1 MDRSQ
6 FFKIRIGLLCFM
18 LMVAIEVSSQSTKD
32 TIFFTNGTM
41 VIGEIKKIRLGVMT
55 FDPDDANDITI
66 QLRKLKSIRAISTV
80 YRIETTEHRVYFGQ
94 LVPHNID
101 HFVRLIGSD
110 TTILHL
116 ENITNLYPY
125 KNTFAQRFSGSVG
138 LGFSYT
144 RSSDFGQL
152 NFNGKLNYRSRKDE
166 ISFSISGIY
175 SITDTS
181 FTRDREDLSLIYNHY
196 FSTKWFTTSFLSYQ
210 KNLELGL
217 DRRYQEGLGIG
228 NKFLTSRQV
237 FSLAAS
243 GIVLNQE
250 KNTEKV
256 FSGTLAE
263 IFGQFQFNFYRFTKP
278 EINFTLKETFYYSLS
293 QSGRFRNDGET
304 KLTWEIIKDLDLS
317 LTFYNTYDSKPPIA
331 DSRTFDFGIVFGL
344 SYSF

>member
-6 FFKIRIGLLCFM
+6 FFKIRIGLLCFILTIAM
-18 LMVAIEVSSQSTKD
+18 EVSSQSNKD

-55 FDPDDANDITI
+55 FDPDDANDITV
-66 QLRKLKSIRAISTV
+66 QLRKLKSIRAVSTV
-80 YRIETTEHRVYFGQ
+80 FRIETTEHRVYFGQ
-94 LVPHNID
+94 LVPHSID

-110 TTILHL
+110 TTIFHM
-116 ENITNLYPY
+116 ESITDLYPY
-125 KNTFAQRFSGSVG
+125 RKTFAQRFSGSVG

-152 NFNGKLNYRSRKDE
+152 NFNGKVNYLSSKDE
-166 ISFSISGIY
+166 ISFSTSGIY

-181 FTRDREDLSLIYNHY
+181 FSRDREDLTVIYNHY
-196 FSTKWFTTSFLSYQ
+196 FSPKWFSTSFFSYQ

-228 NKFLTSRQV
+228 NKFLTSRRV
-237 FSLAAS
+237 YSWVAS

-250 KNTEKV
+250 KNTENV
-256 FSGTLAE
+256 SSGTLAE
-263 IFGQFQFNFYRFTKP
+263 IFGQFQFNFFRFTKP
-278 EINFTLKETFYYSLS
+278 EINFVLKETFYYSLS

-304 KLTWEIIKDLDLS
+304 KLTWEIIKDLDLNF
-317 LTFYNTYDSKPPIA
+317 TFYNNYDSKPPIA
-331 DSRTFDFGIVFGL
+331 DSRTFDFGVVFGL